1 MSPAGRLLA
10 YRAVVTIGA
19 VSQQTQSSALRVGV
33 IGCGRMGRLHTRVYS
48 EMPGVQ
54 LVGVSDNQPEKAD
67 SVAEAFKCKAFYD
80 PAELISQVQAV
91 TIAAPTIAHADL
103 AHLCLS
109 RGVACMIEKPLA
121 KDVADAQRIAADAR
135 KYNVPAMVGH
145 IERFNPVMRAV
156 SRLEIKP
163 RFIEV
168 VRISPMTFRSIDVGV
183 VLDMMIHDIDIVLR
197 LAGSKV
203 AKIDAIGVSVIGDVE
218 DICNARLT
226 FENGC
231 VANMTASRLALK
243 TERRMRL
250 FSSDAYV
257 SLDYQ
262 KKYGLVARRTE
273 NVNAIREAAAK
284 IRSGQITDLSELN
297 FSEIVNVEELQID
310 DIEPL
315 RAELDSFMTAVQNKT
330 MPEVTVD
337 HGLAAVEL
345 ATRIVESIQPEAL
358 SGEAL

>member
-1 MSPAGRLLA
+1 LA
-10 YRAVVTIGA
+10 NLTVVTIAG
-19 VSQQTQSSALRVGV
+19 VPMETHSSPLKVGV
-33 IGCGRMGRLHTRVYS
+33 IGCGRMGRLHSRVYS
-48 EMPGVQ
+48 EMPAVQ
-54 LVGVSDNQPEKAD
+54 LVGVCDSLPEKAGA
-67 SVAEAFKCKAFYD
+67 VAESFKCKSFND
-80 PAELISQVQAV
+80 PSELVSQVQAV
-91 TIAAPTIAHADL
+91 TIAAPTVTHADL
-103 AHLCLS
+103 SHLCLS
-109 RGVACMIEKPLA
+109 HGVACLIEKPLA
-121 KDVADAQRIAADAR
+121 KDVADAQRIANDVR

-226 FENGC
+226 FDNGC

-262 KKYGLVARRTE
+262 KKYGLVARRSG

-284 IRSGQITDLSELN
+284 IRSGQIADLSDLN
-297 FSEIVNVEELQID
+297 FSEIVNVEELEID

-315 RAELDSFMTAVQNKT
+315 RAELESFVAAVRGEK
-330 MPEVTVD
+330 PVEVSVED
-337 HGLAAVEL
+337 GLAAVQT
-345 ATRIVESIQPEAL
+345 ATRVVESIAPAELKAL
-358 SGEAL
+358 HM

>member
-1 MSPAGRLLA
+1 L
-10 YRAVVTIGA
+10 
-19 VSQQTQSSALRVGV
+19 
-33 IGCGRMGRLHTRVYS
+33 
-48 EMPGVQ
+48 
-54 LVGVSDNQPEKAD
+54 
-67 SVAEAFKCKAFYD
+67 
-80 PAELISQVQAV
+80 ELISQVQAV
-91 TIAAPTIAHADL
+91 TVAAPTVAHADL

-109 RGVACMIEKPLA
+109 RGVACLIEKPLA
-121 KDVADAQRIAADAR
+121 KDAADAQRIAADVR

-262 KKYGLVARRTE
+262 KKYGLVARRSE

-315 RAELDSFMTAVQNKT
+315 RAELESFVAAVKGEK
-330 MPEVTVD
+330 PIEVSVD
-337 HGLAAVEL
+337 DGLAAVQT
-345 ATRIVESIQPEAL
+345 ATRIVESIAPAEMKAL
-358 SGEAL
+358 HQ

>member
-1 MSPAGRLLA
+1 M
-10 YRAVVTIGA
+10 
-19 VSQQTQSSALRVGV
+19 
-33 IGCGRMGRLHTRVYS
+33 IGCGRMGRLHSRVYS

-54 LVGVSDNQPEKAD
+54 LVGVSDSASEKAD
-67 SVAEAFKCKAFYD
+67 AVAESFKCRSFAD
-80 PAELISQVQAV
+80 PAELVSQVQAV
-91 TIAAPTIAHADL
+91 TIAAPTVAHADL

-109 RGVACMIEKPLA
+109 KGVACLIEKPLA
-121 KDVADAQRIAADAR
+121 KDVADAQRIAADVK
-135 KYNVPAMVGH
+135 KYNVTAMVGH

-203 AKIDAIGVSVIGDVE
+203 AKIDAIGVSVLGDVE

-273 NVNAIREAAAK
+273 NVDAIRDAAAK

-297 FSEIVNVEELQID
+297 FGEIVNVEELQID

-315 RAELDSFMTAVQNKT
+315 RAELESFVSAVKGNQP
-330 MPEVTVD
+330 PEVTVED
-337 HGLAAVEL
+337 GLAAVQT
-345 ATRIVESIQPEAL
+345 ATRIVESIAPSEMKAL
-358 SGEAL
+358 K